1 MVVGGAS
8 DGPDGVWN
16 EKKAAQFKED
26 SLLKLNN
33 PALVREKKGL
43 NRIIISPAGTS
54 LLSLCLLHYSRAMI

>member
-33 PALVREKKGL
+33 SALVREKKGL
-43 NRIIISPAGTS
+43 NRIKSS
-54 LLSLCLLHYSRAMI
+54 HLLGLVRSLCVCFITAEP